1 MLLDTAYGNSRV
13 RVMKVKRRHGA
24 HDLRELA
31 VAVCF
36 QGDYDES
43 YVAGDNSE
51 VLPIDTMKNTVY
63 ALAAAGEIDEPEAFG
78 MRLAEHFLDRN
89 LKLQRVRIDLAEHPW
104 RRIETAGPGAGSVFE
119 RASEETRLAV
129 ITANRQQTVVEGGL
143 ADLTIL
149 KSARS
154 SFTGFVRDE
163 FTTLPEIED
172 GLLGMSVK
180 ARWHYRHTEVKFG
193 EAWHAVRRT
202 LVEAFAAHDSRSVNH
217 TLYVMGQAVV
227 DAVEDVAGIHLAL
240 SSRHHHPVDV
250 SRFGVDSKGEIFVP
264 ADEPHGLIEATVSR

>member
-13 RVMKVKRRHGA
+13 RLLKVRRRHGA

-36 QGDYDES
+36 QGDYDDS
-43 YVAGDNSE
+43 YTAGDNSE
-51 VLPIDTMKNTVY
+51 VLPIETMENTVY
-63 ALAAAGEIDEPEAFG
+63 ALAAGRELDEPETFG

-89 LKLQRVRIDLAEHPW
+89 LRLQRVRIDLAEHPW
-104 RRIETAGPGAGSVFE
+104 RRIETSGPGAGSVFE
-119 RASEETRLAV
+119 RDGHETRLAV
-129 ITANRQQTVVEGGL
+129 VTANRQQTVVEGGL

-172 GLLGMSVK
+172 GLLSLSVK
-180 ARWHYRHTEVKFG
+180 ARWHYRHTEIKFG
-193 EAWHAVRRT
+193 EAWDAVRRT
-202 LVEAFAAHDSRSVNH
+202 LLEAFAVHDGRSVQH
-217 TLYVMGQAVV
+217 TLHAMAQAVV
-227 DAVEDVAGIHLAL
+227 DAVDAVAGIHLTL
-240 SSRHHHPVDV
+240 SSRYHRPLDV
-250 SRFGVDSKGEIFVP
+250 SRFGLAPGEIFVP